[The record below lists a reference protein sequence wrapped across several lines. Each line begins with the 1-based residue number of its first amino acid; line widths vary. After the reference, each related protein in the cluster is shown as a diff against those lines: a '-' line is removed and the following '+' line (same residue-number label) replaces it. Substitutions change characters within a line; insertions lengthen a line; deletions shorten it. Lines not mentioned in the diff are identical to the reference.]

1 MPKKLG
7 TMKKQSKSAGDA
19 SWVLNPSDFAFLWE
33 ECKRCFYLKVR
44 EGFRRPSAAMPK
56 IFTVIDS
63 EMKGFFQGK
72 RTEQLL
78 PFLPPGIV
86 DSSIS
91 WVRSKPLQLAGHNSA
106 IVIRGK
112 IDTLVRFDDNS
123 YGVIDFKTSARR
135 ADQVPLYGRQLHA
148 YATALEQA
156 AQGHV
161 NLSPIR
167 SLGLLVYEPQKF
179 AQTAITEASLTGGL
193 SWIPVE
199 RDNRSFAAFLA
210 QILDLLENPVPPAAD
225 DCEWCRYREASRQN
239 KF

>member
-1 MPKKLG
+1 
-7 TMKKQSKSAGDA
+7 MKRQNNSASEGN
-19 SWVLNPSDFAFLWE
+19 WVLNPSDFAFLWE

-56 IFTVIDS
+56 IFTVIDA

-72 RTEQLL
+72 RTEKWM
-78 PFLPPGIV
+78 PFLPPGVV
-86 DSSIS
+86 DSSVS
-91 WVRSKPLQLAGHNSA
+91 WVLSKPIQIPGHGST

-112 IDTLVRFDDNS
+112 IDTLIRFDDRS
-123 YGVIDFKTSARR
+123 YGVIDFKTSARS
-135 ADQVPLYGRQLHA
+135 AGHVALYGRQLHA

-156 AQGHV
+156 GQGHV

-193 SWIPVE
+193 RWIPVE
-199 RDNRSFAAFLA
+199 RDSRKFSVFLA
-210 QILDLLENPVPPAAD
+210 QILDILENPEPPAAG
-225 DCEWCRYREASRQN
+225 DCEWCRYRAASRQN